1 MIDYVWYAPTRV
13 IYGKGRTDQ
22 VGERCARY
30 GFKKVLLVWG
40 GGSVERTGTLGRVRT
55 SLEEADVSYI
65 EFPGAQPNPDVAPV
79 RKGIELARREQIDL
93 VLAVGGGSSIDTAK
107 GIAVGV
113 PYEGD
118 VWDFFCKKAHPAEA
132 LPVATVLTIPGT
144 GSETSRNIVLSN
156 AETCEKIGIAPE
168 VTRPCFSIL
177 DPELCVT
184 IPAHVAAPGIYDMFS
199 HTEERYMSETTHA
212 DTTYGVAEA
221 VLRSI
226 VANGRAL
233 MKDPTNVDVWG
244 DLMVAGDLAHNS
256 VTGFGI
262 KTDWTNHALEE
273 PVSGIYPQLAHG
285 AGLAITTHCWMRYVY
300 KKHLDVFVRF
310 AVNVM
315 GISGDL
321 ADRERVALT
330 GIEAL
335 ERWTRELGLPL
346 TWAEVGLEDADFET
360 IAKRVCSYHSSG
372 TVGSLEKLEWQQVL
386 DIYRM
391 GL

>member
-13 IYGKGRTDQ
+13 IYGRGRTDE

-30 GFKKVLLVWG
+30 GFMKVLLVWG
-40 GGSVERTGTLGRVRT
+40 GGSVERTGTLGRVRA
-55 SLEEADVSYI
+55 SLEAAGVERV
-65 EFPGAQPNPDVAPV
+65 EFPGALPNPDVAPV
-79 RKGIELARREQIDL
+79 REGVELARRDRAQL
-93 VLAVGGGSSIDTAK
+93 VLAVGGGSAIDTAK

-118 VWDFFCKKAHPAEA
+118 VWDFFCKKARPTQA

-156 AETCEKIGIAPE
+156 AETGEKIGIAPE
-168 VTRPCFSIL
+168 VTRPNFSIL
-177 DPELCVT
+177 DPELCIT
-184 IPAHVAAPGIYDMFS
+184 IPPRVAAPGIYDMFS

-226 VANGRAL
+226 IDNGPAVL
-233 MKDPTNVDVWG
+233 ADPTNVDIWG

-256 VTGFGI
+256 VTAFGI
-262 KTDWTNHALEE
+262 KTDWTNHAIEE
-273 PVSGIYPQLAHG
+273 PVSGMYPKLAHG

-300 KKHLDVFVRF
+300 RRHLDVFVRF

-315 GISGDL
+315 GVRTDL
-321 ADRERVALT
+321 GDRERTALA

-335 ERWTRELGLPL
+335 EDWTRRMGLPL
-346 TWAEVGLEDADFET
+346 TWGEVGLADADFE
-360 IAKRVCSYHSSG
+360 ALARRACGYRSDG
-372 TVGSLEKLEWQQVL
+372 CVGGLEKLNWEQVL
-386 DIYRM
+386 EI
-391 GL
+391 